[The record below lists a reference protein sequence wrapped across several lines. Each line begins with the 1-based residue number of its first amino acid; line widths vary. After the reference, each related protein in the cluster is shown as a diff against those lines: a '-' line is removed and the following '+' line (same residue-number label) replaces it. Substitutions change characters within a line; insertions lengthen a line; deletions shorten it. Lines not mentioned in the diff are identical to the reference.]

1 MDNAYL
7 ILTDSGGIQEEAIS
21 LGKPTLVLRDIT
33 ERIEAVDSGLA
44 ILVGTEKSKIV
55 EETQRLLDDAS
66 KYSKFRKIKNP
77 YGEGDAADKI
87 IAILSE
93 ILAHSNPR

>member
-1 MDNAYL
+1 M
-7 ILTDSGGIQEEAIS
+7 
-21 LGKPTLVLRDIT
+21 
-33 ERIEAVDSGLA
+33 
-44 ILVGTEKSKIV
+44 GTEKSKIV

-93 ILAHSNPR
+93 ILEHSNPR